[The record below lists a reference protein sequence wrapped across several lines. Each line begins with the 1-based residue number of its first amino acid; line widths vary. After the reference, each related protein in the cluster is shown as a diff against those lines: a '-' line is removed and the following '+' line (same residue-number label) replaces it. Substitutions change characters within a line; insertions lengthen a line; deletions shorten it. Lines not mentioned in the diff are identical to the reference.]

1 MQGPIYKFYRLRA
14 TEAFYALTQAERDA
28 LLAKIGELQ
37 VQHGV
42 KTIVTC
48 NSSWHDERWMNFG
61 LEEFPD
67 MQTVV
72 NYTAA
77 LLDLGL
83 FRYVDSETML
93 GTAAT

>member
-1 MQGPIYKFYRLRA
+1 MQGPIYKFYRLRP

-28 LLAKIGELQ
+28 LLAKVRELQ

-48 NSSWHDERWMNFG
+48 NSAWNDERWMNFG

-72 NYTAA
+72 DYTAA
-77 LLDLGL
+77 LNALNLL
-83 FRYVDSETML
+83 RYVDSETML
-93 GTAAT
+93 GTTAA